1 MNWVWIGNDPPA
13 HSREVWAPT
22 KRQKVEVKNTDLLP
36 PAWGWAKAPALPL
49 SICYLWCVVI
59 VGHVSWA
66 VIICPNCAKGLP
78 GARGFTPCNTFVQ
91 TVPQKPRHDS
101 AKAPPSEQRSRDSAR
116 GAVFCAASR
125 IAVEI
130 LFTCQYRLFRI
141 ILIFSVLQKRKL
153 NSREAKEL
161 LECDLAKILSITLL
175 RWEDQGQPG
184 AGFKL
189 WPSLTLESSIFLWPK

>member
-1 MNWVWIGNDPPA
+1 M
-13 HSREVWAPT
+13 
-22 KRQKVEVKNTDLLP
+22 
-36 PAWGWAKAPALPL
+36 
-49 SICYLWCVVI
+49 
-59 VGHVSWA
+59 
-66 VIICPNCAKGLP
+66 
-78 GARGFTPCNTFVQ
+78 
-91 TVPQKPRHDS
+91 
-101 AKAPPSEQRSRDSAR
+101 
-116 GAVFCAASR
+116 FCAASR

-189 WPSLTLESSIFLWPK
+189 